1 MSEFPAYSYV
11 PGNWPHPTRHPDG
24 HSVGEIE
31 PPAIALEP
39 ARWRECP
46 EYLHGIRLFDAGYYW
61 EAHEAW
67 EGVWKASP
75 RTGAEE
81 HLLRGLA
88 QFAAGALKVRQGKA
102 RTTHVFVEKCTAR
115 FATARDLA
123 GSPFAG
129 MDLDELIA
137 LAHAFDGEA
146 DSMGFDPA
154 LPVEVLMGPLPIAP

>member
-1 MSEFPAYSYV
+1 MSDFPPYSYV
-11 PGNWPHPTRHPDG
+11 PGNWPHPTRHPEG
-24 HSVGEIE
+24 HSVDEIE
-31 PPAIALEP
+31 PPPVALVP
-39 ARWRECP
+39 SSWRECP
-46 EYLHGIRLFDAGYYW
+46 EYLHGIRLFNAGYYW
-61 EAHEAW
+61 EAHEAF

-88 QFAAGALKVRQGKA
+88 QFAAGALKVRQGKS

-115 FATARDLA
+115 FASARELA

-129 MDLDELIA
+129 MDLERLID
-137 LAHAFDGEA
+137 LAHTFAAAA
-146 DSMGFDPA
+146 DAMPYDPE